1 MDGKETTNFYLGKY
15 YIKEIKSPTGYIKD
29 QEKHE
34 VELTWDTTAGSIN
47 DIRDDDK
54 VPDKEDPFG
63 NEDNNVSTGIY
74 VLEKGEKIEP
84 EDQGC
89 GICDFHVEEC
99 TRRSCD
105 NGCFSE

>member
-1 MDGKETTNFYLGKY
+1 MNALILYYSRSGNTEQIAKRLHSDLGFNM
-15 YIKEIKSPTGYIKD
+15 
-29 QEKHE
+29 
-34 VELTWDTTAGSIN
+34 L
-47 DIRDDDK
+47 
-54 VPDKEDPFG
+54 
-63 NEDNNVSTGIY
+63 
-74 VLEKGEKIEP
+74 KIEP